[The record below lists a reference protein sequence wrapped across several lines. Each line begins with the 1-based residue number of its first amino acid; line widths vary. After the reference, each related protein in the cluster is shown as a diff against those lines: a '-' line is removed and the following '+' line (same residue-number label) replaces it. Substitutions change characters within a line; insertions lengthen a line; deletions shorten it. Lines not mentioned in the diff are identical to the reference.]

1 MTPGSFPSGGHSHPP
16 TPALVLSLPSSHPRA
31 INRLHTRL
39 YSAHLRARVTN
50 TAPFS
55 VFYSYE
61 QYTEKISVV
70 SRMATPQV
78 ESIENY
84 PLLSE
89 EDENEFVCKPQ
100 ASEDATAPIGC
111 NSEIVGSDEEDGNN
125 LKCVTD
131 HFPANRNV
139 PRNAKY
145 LLEVVI
151 RSWFLKEAV
160 MLLKLA
166 LPLVK

>member
-1 MTPGSFPSGGHSHPP
+1 MS
-16 TPALVLSLPSSHPRA
+16 
-31 INRLHTRL
+31 
-39 YSAHLRARVTN
+39 
-50 TAPFS
+50 
-55 VFYSYE
+55 
-61 QYTEKISVV
+61 
-70 SRMATPQV
+70 TPQV

-84 PLLSE
+84 PLILSE

-100 ASEDATAPIGC
+100 ASEDATAPIASC
-111 NSEIVGSDEEDGNN
+111 KSEIVGSDEEDGSN
-125 LKCVTD
+125 LKCGTD
-131 HFPANRNV
+131 HFPGNWNF

>member
-1 MTPGSFPSGGHSHPP
+1 MSTPP
-16 TPALVLSLPSSHPRA
+16 V
-31 INRLHTRL
+31 
-39 YSAHLRARVTN
+39 
-50 TAPFS
+50 
-55 VFYSYE
+55 
-61 QYTEKISVV
+61 K
-70 SRMATPQV
+70 
-78 ESIENY
+78 SIENY
-84 PLLSE
+84 LLSE

-111 NSEIVGSDEEDGNN
+111 NSEIVGSDEEDGND

-131 HFPANRNV
+131 HFPANWNV

-151 RSWFLKEAV
+151 MKEAV
-160 MLLKLA
+160 MLLKLT